1 MPRPDRQDSATP
13 TVWSIAGDLLRLTAR
28 VIRLAVGGLSR
39 RELAIIASTGAE
51 IVADVI
57 ELAGSAKE
65 D

>member
-1 MPRPDRQDSATP
+1 MPRPDKQDNVTP
-13 TVWSIAGDLLRLTAR
+13 TVWSVAGDLLRLTAR

>member
-1 MPRPDRQDSATP
+1 MPRPDKQDSVTP
-13 TVWSIAGDLLRLTAR
+13 TVWSVAGDLLRLTAR

-57 ELAGSAKE
+57 DLAGSAKE

>member
-1 MPRPDRQDSATP
+1 MPRSDRQDSVAP
-13 TVWSIAGDLLRLTAR
+13 TVWSVAGDLLRLTAR
-28 VIRLAVGGLSR
+28 VIHLAVGGLSR

-57 ELAGSAKE
+57 ELAASAKE